1 MAQSGAL
8 KAYSPRS
15 LPLIEDPDAL
25 TKYLSDELARID
37 RSISLLIQ
45 VVKQIDAR
53 LIAHSI

>member
-1 MAQSGAL
+1 MAQSDVL
-8 KAYSPRS
+8 KAYSPHP
-15 LPLIEDPDAL
+15 LPLIEDPDAQS
-25 TKYLSDELARID
+25 KYMSDEFARID